1 VALDRHCERSE
12 AIHGRHKMDCFV
24 ASLLAMTGL
33 KEATMQVLAAAGI
46 AVSMV
51 LFAGCAKAADQKM
64 TIAVFTK
71 NLTNPAYEAFRIAAD
86 KIAAATGAKIQH
98 YVPKQPDNVDE
109 QKAMVEQVL
118 KDRPD
123 AVIFIPVDDVAMID
137 SVKKLNEAKIPVVL
151 VSNPLLGS
159 FVTYVGADDFEIG
172 YRQARY
178 LFDTLGGKGKIVVIE
193 GIPVAPTNRE
203 RVRGYKRAL
212 AEFPGIEVLA
222 SGVGNYQQ
230 PDARRVM
237 AKFLSDYPQIDAV
250 LSANDGMALGA
261 LEALKEAN
269 RTSLV
274 IGINGI
280 LPAVKLIET
289 GAILASVD
297 FNMFKIGCTATR
309 AALRHLKG
317 EVLPE
322 KILLPA
328 EIIDKTNYK
337 AWLVPV
343 NQQDCP
349 EWGDVVR

>member
-1 VALDRHCERSE
+1 MKHLLT
-12 AIHGRHKMDCFV
+12 I
-24 ASLLAMTGL
+24 LLA
-33 KEATMQVLAAAGI
+33 VL
-46 AVSMV
+46 ME
-51 LFAGCAKAADQKM
+51 LFMSNAKAADQM

-71 NLTNPAYEAFRIAAD
+71 NLTNPAYDAFRIAAD
-86 KIAAATGAKIQH
+86 KVADTTGVKIVH

-109 QKAMVEQVL
+109 QKAMVEQAL
-118 KDRPD
+118 KDGPD
-123 AVIFIPVDDVAMID
+123 AVIFIPVDDVAMVP
-137 SVKKLNEAKIPVVL
+137 SVKKLNDAKIPVVL
-151 VSNPLLGS
+151 VSNPLPGN

-178 LFDTLGGKGKIVVIE
+178 LFENLGGKGRIVVIE

-203 RVRGYKRAL
+203 RVRGYKRAF
-212 AEFPGIEVLA
+212 AEFPGIEILA

-230 PDARRVM
+230 PDAKRVM
-237 AKFLSDYPQIDAV
+237 AKFLADYPAIDAV

-269 RTSLV
+269 RSAVV

-289 GAILASVD
+289 GALLASVD
-297 FNMFKIGCTATR
+297 FNMFKIGCIATR
-309 AALRHLKG
+309 AATRHLKG
-317 EVLPE
+317 EPLPE
-322 KILLPA
+322 RILLPA

-343 NQQDCP
+343 EQRACT
-349 EWGDVVR
+349 EWSEVVK